1 VTVASSVRGA
11 EAMPLIAGAVVSGS
25 TSRNE
30 STRPVNEGPP
40 PLPTSG
46 PTRLTVIG
54 RLNGSVVVHDE
65 PSRE

>member
-1 VTVASSVRGA
+1 MRGV
-11 EAMPLIAGAVVSGS
+11 EAMPLMTGAVVSGS
-25 TSRNE
+25 TSRKE

-46 PTRLTVIG
+46 PTRLTTIG
-54 RLNGSVVVHDE
+54 RLNGSVVVHEE